1 MHATTQLGTVRPDR
15 HLNSTHFSEGRGNR
29 RRVVDCFNHGRAL
42 ASTVLNPHRV
52 HFRMFG
58 NLPLSAT
65 DMPLKGTRRPTSFR
79 AERVTLEASARPRD
93 ANSYPS
99 RHCEARPAPQQSTL
113 FRGTRRQER
122 RCWLRQTRPHLGIN
136 HDEPPMV
143 HFRMIGNLP
152 LRAKDMPVEASPS
165 ATTFRAERVTLD
177 ASARPR
183 DGRNYP
189 L

>member
-1 MHATTQLGTVRPDR
+1 MPTATHLGTARPGR
-15 HLNSTHFSEGRGNR
+15 HLNRAHFSEGQGDR
-29 RRVVDCFNHGRAL
+29 RDVV
-42 ASTVLNPHRV
+42 
-52 HFRMFG
+52 
-58 NLPLSAT
+58 
-65 DMPLKGTRRPTSFR
+65 
-79 AERVTLEASARPRD
+79 
-93 ANSYPS
+93 
-99 RHCEARPAPQQSTL
+99 
-113 FRGTRRQER
+113 
-122 RCWLRQTRPHLGIN
+122 WLRQTRPHLGIN